1 MGIDSVYYPPKRT
14 KREKLESFFQLLGYI
29 KSPISYDD
37 EFLQKCSPTLF
48 TYFSQKPYESLQG
61 VSFTVMIEKN
71 TLVAYG
77 RNNISRNKSDHDFHN
92 YTLKQLCEYL
102 GGHFDYGYGK
112 NKYCLYDGTVR
123 ENDESG
129 CRAAIEHALGHLQ
142 NIQLLIRS
150 VSIQWKLPIIKDDQF
165 IFMNQIHPEIT
176 FSNLIN
182 VNILTIIETFFK
194 NIYVALLTYNDKKEK
209 IISASKIKNSD
220 LIDIAN
226 GKLRLEQVWA
236 NNLNFQNVKYICENF
251 KQLDQNLGSKIKKEL
266 TKKRNDN
273 YYFYEFIKNLTKHRN
288 NFVHHNTKYLQHN
301 LESLEKDLIL
311 CKELIHCIYKSIT
324 QSKQWYYNEDD
335 LPEPSF

>member
-1 MGIDSVYYPPKRT
+1 MGINSVYYPPKQT
-14 KREKLESFFQLLGYI
+14 KREKLESFFQLLGYM

-37 EFLQKCSPTLF
+37 EFLQEYSPTYF

-61 VSFTVMIEKN
+61 VFFTVMIEQNK
-71 TLVAYG
+71 LVACG
-77 RNNISRNKSDHDFHN
+77 RNNTWRNKSDHDFHN
-92 YTLKQLCEYL
+92 YTLKQLREYL

-112 NKYCLYDGTVR
+112 NKYDLYDGTVR

-129 CRAAIEHALGHLQ
+129 CYNAIEDALKHLQ
-142 NIQLLIRS
+142 NVQLLIRS
-150 VSIQWKLPIIKDDQF
+150 VSIQFNFPIIKDDKDYLF
-165 IFMNQIHPEIT
+165 SVNEIHPEIT

-194 NIYVALLTYNDKKEK
+194 SIYVALLTYNNGKEK

-236 NNLNFQNVKYICENF
+236 KNLNFQNVECICKNF
-251 KQLDQNLGSKIKKEL
+251 SQLDQNLGSKIKNEL
-266 TKKRNDN
+266 TKKHNDN
-273 YYFYEFIKNLTKHRN
+273 RCFDEFIKNLTKHRN

-311 CKELIHCIYKSIT
+311 CEELIHRIYKLIT
-324 QSKQWYYNEDD
+324 QSKQWYYDEDD
-335 LPEPSF
+335 LPV